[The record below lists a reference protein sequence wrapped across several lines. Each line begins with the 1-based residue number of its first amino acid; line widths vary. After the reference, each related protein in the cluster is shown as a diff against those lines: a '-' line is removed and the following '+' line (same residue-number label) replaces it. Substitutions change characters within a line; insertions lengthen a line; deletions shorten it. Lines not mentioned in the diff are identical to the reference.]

1 MNNCKDLKEVRDNID
16 SIDNQIVKLIAE
28 RSSYVKQAAKLK
40 KDTEEVKAPQR
51 VEYIIE
57 KVRKLAEDNNLCP
70 EIIEDVY
77 RNMIDSFIKME
88 LQEQNQKEK
97 AETVLEKSII
107 KFFKRDRFAHFIGIE
122 LISVSSGHAV
132 TRLELQKQHL
142 NGLDVVQGGAIYT
155 LADFAFAAAIN
166 SCGIATVGINTSIS
180 YFKAP
185 TGKFLT
191 AEAKEISSNKK
202 ICGCDVN
209 VFDEDGSLV
218 AKFSGTGYR
227 KNIVLDFSNDRA
239 IPIDK
244 K

>member
-16 SIDNQIVKLIAE
+16 IIDNQIVKLIAE
-28 RSSYVKQAAKLK
+28 RSLYVKQASKFK
-40 KDTEEVKAPQR
+40 KDAAEVKAPQR
-51 VEYIIE
+51 VDTIIE
-57 KVRKLAEDNNLCP
+57 KVRKLAEENNLSP
-70 EIIEDVY
+70 EIIENVY
-77 RNMIDSFIKME
+77 RNMIDSFIRME
-88 LQEQNQKEK
+88 LQEHIHNGKS
-97 AETVLEKSII
+97 ETVIENSII
-107 KFFKRDRFAHFIGIE
+107 RFFERDRFANFIGIE
-122 LISVSSGHAV
+122 LISVNSGHAV
-132 TRLELQKQHL
+132 TRLELQKRHL

-185 TGKFLT
+185 TGKFIT
-191 AEAKEISSNKK
+191 AEAKEISSDKK

-218 AKFSGTGYR
+218 AKFIGTGYR
-227 KNIVLDFSNDRA
+227 KNILLDFINNRA
-239 IPIDK
+239 IQIK